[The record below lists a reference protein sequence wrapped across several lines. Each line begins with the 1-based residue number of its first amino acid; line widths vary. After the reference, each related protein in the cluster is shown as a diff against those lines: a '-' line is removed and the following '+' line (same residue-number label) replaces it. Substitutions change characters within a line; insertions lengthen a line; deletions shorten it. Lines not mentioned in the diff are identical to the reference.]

1 MRHFA
6 VLMIA
11 TILLTIGLSSIYA
24 QTPPRILVQK
34 LESEDGDIM
43 DIVTNTGNTHCQDYI
58 LTALHVETGAE
69 ISTSTGDTPVENLR
83 INQVDA
89 GFVAAIVNQSAFP
102 SVWPAGNT
110 VRLTITYIP
119 TDEVATKDITVPE
132 GTSSIILTDPEDVMI
147 VPPYE
152 GTVSPNP
159 AVAINPI
166 PENGATD
173 ISIDLSEIGWSYISN
188 PGFTDP
194 VGFRIYMN
202 TSGVFDPEDP
212 FEWIAYIPGQEDYL
226 NSDILPAQLIFETTY
241 YWKVVPTTIEP
252 TRNRIYR
259 SGTRGDAI
267 NVPIWSFTIEE
278 EPFIPFAGGTG
289 TVDDPYLVETADQLN
304 YVRDFLPYHFRQISN
319 INLGTDPWNT
329 GNGWQPIGSSNDRF
343 TGSYDGDNYTI
354 SGLTIA
360 RPTGTYQGLFA
371 ETENALLE
379 NIILENV
386 DIAGQNRTGGIV
398 GQNRSSI
405 IQHCLVDG
413 TISGSWFVGGITGY
427 NLEDSTISECQN
439 LAEVTG
445 TQSVGGIVGYQS
457 NSMASNSSSSGSV
470 SNSGNYTGGLVG
482 YNNNQSTVFQ
492 CFATSDVSGTSNIGG
507 LVGYNAGNSSISQCF
522 ASGSVNSTGNFVGGL
537 VGYHA
542 NSEVDNSY
550 ATGSSTGN
558 SNIGGLTGYNSSA
571 TLSNSYSI
579 GVVNG
584 SSNLGGLVGAQYDS
598 VVNNSYWNTETS
610 GQESSAGGEG
620 HTTAEMLQIATYI
633 GWDFD
638 EVWAIFEN
646 ETYAILQWSL
656 GTYLFP
662 VTDLSGEFIDEEVIL
677 SWSEPYSPAGSELR
691 LELQG
696 YNVYRNQEQ
705 LNTELLTE
713 TVYHDPDVEYGITYT
728 YYVTVVYD
736 EGESGQS
743 NSFTITPEPPYL
755 YPPENLM
762 AETGNEFVFLT
773 WDSPNIP
780 ENSSGLSHN
789 SVYHTQSPRTLERLE
804 LLGYNIYRNGAVIN
818 TAIVTDNEYE
828 DYNVINGLIYSYYVT
843 AVYVEGESEAS
854 NEIEAIPEEPEIY
867 PPLNLTY
874 FVEDNDVTLEWSSP
888 FDTVELVYDN
898 NDVTDFYSYNGYTMG
913 VQMSPDQPCLIVS
926 LKYYTSLT
934 GGSGNFNVEI
944 YDWSGSQP
952 GTNLMF
958 SDTCGALNN
967 QWTVID
973 VSDQNLFVDEDFVVG
988 FGSINVT
995 TLLGYDAS
1003 YDNGRSWDLN
1013 HANSTWSQWNETYL
1027 IRAVVLYQDGTIA
1040 TISPSS
1046 NEEHNNSPI
1055 RSVEKLS
1062 FVKDDPLTINRENAR
1077 ELEIVGYNVYR
1088 DNMLINDEPIEI
1100 TTFTETNLPAGTYHY
1115 YVTALYSDTNYEG
1128 ESEPSNSVEVT
1139 ILRVDSMD
1147 ETPSVTELISNY
1159 PNPFNPDT
1167 TIQFNLANADFVT
1180 IDVFNVRGQ
1189 KVVTLID
1196 DYLESGKHSV
1206 VWNGR
1211 DYTNNQVSSGVYF
1224 YRMSSKDYSSIKKM
1238 IMMK

>member
-1 MRHFA
+1 M
-6 VLMIA
+6 L
-11 TILLTIGLSSIYA
+11 TSILA
-24 QTPPRILVQK
+24 QTPPRILAQK
-34 LESEDGDIM
+34 LELEDGDIM

-522 ASGSVNSTGNFVGGL
+522 AIGQITGSGNYCGGLIGQNNNAYLNDSFAMAAVNGNSAIGGLIGYNNSSSVSHCYSTGL
-537 VGYHA
+537 I
-542 NSEVDNSY
+542 
-550 ATGSSTGN
+550 TGSS
-558 SNIGGLTGYNSSA
+558 S
-571 TLSNSYSI
+571 
-579 GVVNG
+579 
-584 SSNLGGLVGAQYDS
+584 LGGLVGSQYNS
-598 VVNNSYWNTETS
+598 QVNNSYWDSGTS
-610 GQESSAGGEG
+610 GQSSSAGGESK
-620 HTTAEMLQIATYI
+620 TTPEMTHPYDDNVYVD
-633 GWDFD
+633 WDFIHI
-638 EVWAIFEN
+638 WAADYDHIIN
-646 ETYAILQWSL
+646 
-656 GTYLFP
+656 
-662 VTDLSGEFIDEEVIL
+662 D
-677 SWSEPYSPAGSELR
+677 
-691 LELQG
+691 G
-696 YNVYRNQEQ
+696 Y
-705 LNTELLTE
+705 
-713 TVYHDPDVEYGITYT
+713 
-728 YYVTVVYD
+728 
-736 EGESGQS
+736 
-743 NSFTITPEPPYL
+743 PYL
-755 YPPENLM
+755 LLEDIPE
-762 AETGNEFVFLT
+762 LT
-773 WDSPNIP
+773 SPIVSITIEEDSIILEWDSVTNA
-780 ENSSGLSHN
+780 NS
-789 SVYHTQSPRTLERLE
+789 Y
-804 LLGYNIYRNGAVIN
+804 Y
-818 TAIVTDNEYE
+818 
-828 DYNVINGLIYSYYVT
+828 IYSSETPYPQTWGNPIAQVEEPGFTDPVNNKRFYKVT
-843 AVYVEGESEAS
+843 A
-854 NEIEAIPEEPEIY
+854 
-867 PPLNLTY
+867 
-874 FVEDNDVTLEWSSP
+874 
-888 FDTVELVYDN
+888 
-898 NDVTDFYSYNGYTMG
+898 
-913 VQMSPDQPCLIVS
+913 
-926 LKYYTSLT
+926 
-934 GGSGNFNVEI
+934 
-944 YDWSGSQP
+944 
-952 GTNLMF
+952 
-958 SDTCGALNN
+958 
-967 QWTVID
+967 
-973 VSDQNLFVDEDFVVG
+973 
-988 FGSINVT
+988 
-995 TLLGYDAS
+995 
-1003 YDNGRSWDLN
+1003 
-1013 HANSTWSQWNETYL
+1013 ST
-1027 IRAVVLYQDGTIA
+1027 
-1040 TISPSS
+1040 
-1046 NEEHNNSPI
+1046 
-1055 RSVEKLS
+1055 
-1062 FVKDDPLTINRENAR
+1062 
-1077 ELEIVGYNVYR
+1077 
-1088 DNMLINDEPIEI
+1088 
-1100 TTFTETNLPAGTYHY
+1100 
-1115 YVTALYSDTNYEG
+1115 
-1128 ESEPSNSVEVT
+1128 
-1139 ILRVDSMD
+1139 DSM
-1147 ETPSVTELISNY
+1147 P
-1159 PNPFNPDT
+1159 
-1167 TIQFNLANADFVT
+1167 
-1180 IDVFNVRGQ
+1180 
-1189 KVVTLID
+1189 
-1196 DYLESGKHSV
+1196 
-1206 VWNGR
+1206 
-1211 DYTNNQVSSGVYF
+1211 
-1224 YRMSSKDYSSIKKM
+1224 
-1238 IMMK
+1238 